1 MHPVMQSPPPNSHHH
16 TIVIIMGA
24 PRPLQ
29 PYTPSLC
36 HVVHPSPP
44 LHPSIPPHT
53 HTLRPPILFA
63 DRLIRS
69 SRGSPAAQS
78 PLNSRPSAQ
87 PAQRMSGGLGGAR
100 AGGGASAAGGSGAA
114 TLSVSELRAVL
125 EREGPQDR

>member
-44 LHPSIPPHT
+44 LHPPF
-53 HTLRPPILFA
+53 RPPGVPACLFLRRTIVA
-63 DRLIRS
+63 R
-69 SRGSPAAQS
+69 PA
-78 PLNSRPSAQ
+78 
-87 PAQRMSGGLGGAR
+87 
-100 AGGGASAAGGSGAA
+100 
-114 TLSVSELRAVL
+114 
-125 EREGPQDR
+125 